1 VGYPSLGNVRRAY
14 RVAAGDGGQPLDVHT
29 EQVGEGRGLG
39 LAQLRKLLCHVRDRA
54 VVLTQL
60 RTGTDVLGRRS
71 VTFGAQSDRQ
81 QSRPRDRIGR
91 SGHLGP
97 VPIDQVRY
105 PALGERADR
114 LLSVTLGQKAQRGHR
129 QIVVGV
135 LELRPAGSGEQEHLG
150 RATTAPG
157 TSARCRTV
165 AGLPVR
171 QQDVEVAA
179 HRGGAQPQ
187 RVGDLR
193 GRHWSVLQQ
202 HPCHRLAGAA
212 VGPDV
217 FHNVHVTYFSGTCKT
232 PACSVGSASDR
243 TATLRT
249 VVAGMVRGVTAGI
262 SARFRVSQP
271 AAKAPVSARSGTM
284 SGGTGL
290 DLTETDQL
298 DAVRRFG
305 TVGALLM
312 GLGSLGAGTAPVLG
326 NPVVGRRVLGLFNR
340 MPTASLAVAYTGIV
354 MVVLAWLW
362 LGALAAPGRARLIT
376 RAQLDRTML
385 MWAAPLLVA
394 PPMFSRDVYS
404 YLAQSA
410 MVNRGLDPY
419 VLGPAAALGVDHP
432 LVRGIPTI
440 WRNTPAPYGPLFL
453 TLGRPIDWIAGDDVV
468 LGVLLHRTLAVAG
481 LIMIVWALPRLAR
494 RVRVSPVFALW
505 LGAAN
510 PLVLFHLVSG
520 VHNEALMI
528 GLMLVGLELAL
539 RSPAIG
545 RPVIGP
551 ALLGGTALI
560 AAAAQVKV
568 PAALALGFVIVWFAR
583 RRGGQLRD
591 LVRVAAAVGGV
602 AVATLVAIGLGT
614 GLGFGW
620 TTALGTPNAVRSWM
634 SVMTEL
640 GLLAGWIGSLL
651 GLGDHTTSVLALTR
665 SAGLAAACGMCS
677 VLLWRCWRG
686 RIEPLSGLGVGLGAV
701 VLLGPV
707 VHPWYLLWAAIP
719 LAGSATRP
727 AFRTTATVASAWLA
741 VVVAPTG
748 SDFLFRAW
756 VVPSAIAAAAVTLIV
771 PMLLVRGRTPPL
783 FATVRASTPGSGG
796 AT

>member
-1 VGYPSLGNVRRAY
+1 MPRL
-14 RVAAGDGGQPLDVHT
+14 
-29 EQVGEGRGLG
+29 
-39 LAQLRKLLCHVRDRA
+39 
-54 VVLTQL
+54 VV
-60 RTGTDVLGRRS
+60 
-71 VTFGAQSDRQ
+71 
-81 QSRPRDRIGR
+81 
-91 SGHLGP
+91 
-97 VPIDQVRY
+97 
-105 PALGERADR
+105 
-114 LLSVTLGQKAQRGHR
+114 
-129 QIVVGV
+129 
-135 LELRPAGSGEQEHLG
+135 
-150 RATTAPG
+150 
-157 TSARCRTV
+157 
-165 AGLPVR
+165 
-171 QQDVEVAA
+171 
-179 HRGGAQPQ
+179 
-187 RVGDLR
+187 
-193 GRHWSVLQQ
+193 
-202 HPCHRLAGAA
+202 
-212 VGPDV
+212 
-217 FHNVHVTYFSGTCKT
+217 
-232 PACSVGSASDR
+232 
-243 TATLRT
+243 
-249 VVAGMVRGVTAGI
+249 
-262 SARFRVSQP
+262 
-271 AAKAPVSARSGTM
+271 KAPVSAQDSGT
-284 SGGTGL
+284 GRVPDDTR
-290 DLTETDQL
+290 QL
-298 DAVRRFG
+298 DTVRRFG

-312 GLGSLGAGTAPVLG
+312 SLGSLGAGTAPVLG
-326 NPVVGRRVLGLFNR
+326 NPVVGHLVLGLFTR
-340 MPTASLAVAYTGIV
+340 MPTASLAVAYAGMV

-362 LGALAAPGRARLIT
+362 LGALVAPGRARLIS

-385 MWAAPLLVA
+385 MWAVPLLVA

-481 LIMIVWALPRLAR
+481 LAMIVWALPRLAR
-494 RVRVSPVFALW
+494 RVGVSPVFALW

-539 RSPAIG
+539 RSPD
-545 RPVIGP
+545 VGP
-551 ALLGGTALI
+551 TLLGGTALI

-568 PAALALGFVIVWFAR
+568 PAALALGFVTVWCAR
-583 RRGGQLRD
+583 HRGGRLRD
-591 LVRVAAAVGGV
+591 LVRAAGIVGGV
-602 AVATLVAIGLGT
+602 AVATTVAIGLGT

-620 TTALGTPNAVRSWM
+620 AGALGTPNAVRSWM
-634 SVMTEL
+634 SVVTEL

-651 GLGDHTTSVLALTR
+651 GLGDHIISILTLTR
-665 SAGLAAACGMCS
+665 LAGLAAAGGACLL
-677 VLLWRCWRG
+677 LLWRCWRG
-686 RIEPLSGLGVGLGAV
+686 RVEPLSGLGVGLGVV

-719 LAGSATRP
+719 LAASATRP
-727 AFRTTATVASAWLA
+727 AFRTTATVASAVLA

-756 VVPSAIAAAAVTLIV
+756 VLPSAISAAAITLIV

-783 FATVRASTPGSGG
+783 SVVCPGVSPGPRAAQRALRASSPGSGV